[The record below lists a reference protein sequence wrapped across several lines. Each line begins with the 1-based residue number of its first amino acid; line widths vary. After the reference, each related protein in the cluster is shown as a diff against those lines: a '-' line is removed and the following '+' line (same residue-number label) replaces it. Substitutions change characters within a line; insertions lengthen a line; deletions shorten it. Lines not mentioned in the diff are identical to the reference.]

1 MRSNAYFS
9 FESKNECFSCSFHVG
24 GGGGGSG
31 HSNRLSAIKLAEF
44 RYGREEMLALYSSEP
59 PAPDILE
66 ALESASLLA
75 SSSGPPLNLMG
86 DLSVE
91 EQKAWQRGANS
102 DQSMRTYSKQE
113 GGPKAGPDRLVGP
126 GGPPSGAMGGGP
138 GGMTR
143 GVSAGRGRGVGRGGA
158 FFDRHDDELGGRGAS
173 AVGGRGGLDDG
184 GRSAFGGGRG
194 RRSHGTLNF
203 KYSVVFI

>member
-1 MRSNAYFS
+1 MTIIKRIESKILCLPLFAMFCMIFFS
-9 FESKNECFSCSFHVG
+9 FHIG

-44 RYGREEMLALYSSEP
+44 RYGREEMLALYSNEP

-113 GGPKAGPDRLVGP
+113 GGPKGPSDRLMGGGGGP
-126 GGPPSGAMGGGP
+126 GGPPGGP

-158 FFDRHDDELGGRGAS
+158 FFDRHDDELGGRGGSVA
-173 AVGGRGGLDDG
+173 GRGLDDG

-194 RRSHGTLNF
+194 NLKNL
-203 KYSVVFI
+203 